1 MIKTIDRYILQK
13 FLTALAVVT
22 FAVIILIVAINLV
35 EELRHFVDHEVPLS
49 EIVTYYVY
57 FSGWALKTFLPVFI
71 FLAGLFTVSAMARSN
86 EIMAIRAAGVSMFRF
101 TAPLLIATMSISALH
116 FYYSEFIFPP
126 ANKRRVEIKE
136 FSIKKRSRTSMI
148 NRHNIYRQISDSAY
162 YIVDLYSVP
171 DRRGS
176 GIKLFR
182 RDRNTLGE
190 LITAREMNFVSGGW
204 VLIDGAHRVFDSTG
218 ETFTT
223 FDTLPAP
230 IIRDQPSD
238 FERRLGKP
246 EDMGYRELEYY
257 ISLMKRTGG
266 PYLAELVDLKVKMSF
281 PFTSIVVIL
290 ICVPLAANRRSGGMA
305 GPLASAAGIIL
316 VYFVAFKV
324 TKALGAHGYI
334 DPDWA
339 AWSISGAFLIIAL
352 IMNYFM
358 RK

>member
-1 MIKTIDRYILQK
+1 MLKTIDRYILQK
-13 FLTALAVVT
+13 FFTALIVVT
-22 FAVIILIVAINLV
+22 AAVIILIVAINLV
-35 EELRHFVDHEVPLS
+35 EKLRDFVDNDVPTS
-49 EIVTYYVY
+49 EILLYYIY
-57 FSGWALKTFLPVFI
+57 YSGWALKSFLPVYI
-71 FLAGLFTVSAMARSN
+71 FLAGLFTVGAMARSN
-86 EIMAIRAAGVSMFRF
+86 ELMAIRAAGISLWRF
-101 TAPLLIATMSISALH
+101 TAPLLITTILISGLH

-136 FSIKKRSRTSMI
+136 FSIEKRSRSSVI
-148 NRHNIYRQISDSAY
+148 NRHNLYRQISDSAY
-162 YIVDLYSVP
+162 YIIDLYSVP

-190 LITAREMNFVSGGW
+190 FITANEMNFVSGGW
-204 VLIDGAHRVFDSTG
+204 VLIDGAHRVFDTAG

-223 FDTLPAP
+223 FDTLPVP
-230 IIRDQPSD
+230 IIQDQPSD
-238 FERRLGKP
+238 FERRLGNP

-257 ISLMKRTGG
+257 IGLMKRTGG

-281 PFTSIVVIL
+281 PFTSVVVIL
-290 ICVPLAANRRSGGMA
+290 LCVPLAANRRAGGIAAPM
-305 GPLASAAGIIL
+305 ASAAGLIL

-324 TKALGAHGYI
+324 TKALGAHGYL

-339 AWSISGAFLIIAL
+339 AWSVNGSFTVIAL
-352 IMNYFM
+352 AMNYFT